1 MSAASGKAMS
11 VRDVRTAARAAPQVP
26 RSLRRYLCLEDFEP
40 VARQRL
46 PRQIYGYYAG
56 AAETGAACRAS
67 RAGYERLAL
76 IPRVLVDTRA
86 RSTAKKLF
94 GTSYSLPVGIAPM
107 GISGLSTFQ
116 GDLVLA
122 QAARDEQ
129 ALMVASATSL
139 IPLERL
145 RAEGGAR
152 WFQTYLPGEPERI
165 EAMLSRVAAAGFET
179 LVLTADV
186 PVAANRENN
195 VRTGFSMPLK
205 PNLRLLLDGMCHM
218 RWSLGTFGRTLLQG
232 MPRFENMDSFRGPA
246 ILSRTVERA
255 IGARDGLS
263 WSHLALMRRLW
274 PGKLV
279 IKGILSPDDVALARQ
294 EGVDGVWIS
303 NHGGRQLDSAIAPLA
318 VLREAVVQ
326 AGGMAVMID
335 GGIRRGTDVLKALA
349 LGADFVFVG
358 RPFLYR
364 RGSRRA
370 GGGAPR
376 DAIAA
381 DGDRTRHG
389 HARGRSVGRA
399 RPSFRA
405 ALVKEA
411 AAF

>member
-1 MSAASGKAMS
+1 VSASSAKAMAA
-11 VRDVRTAARAAPQVP
+11 RGVRTEARAAPQVP

-40 VARQRL
+40 VARKRL

-56 AAETGAACRAS
+56 AAETGAAFRAS
-67 RAGYERLAL
+67 REAYQRFAL
-76 IPRVLVDTRA
+76 LPRVLVDTRA
-86 RSTAKKLF
+86 RSTAKTLF
-94 GTSYSLPVGIAPM
+94 GASYSLPVGIAPM

-122 QAARDEQ
+122 QAAGQEQ

-152 WFQTYLPGEPERI
+152 WFQTYLPGEPDRI
-165 EAMLSRVAAAGFET
+165 EAMLSRVAQARYET
-179 LVLTADV
+179 LVLTVDV
-186 PVAANRENN
+186 PVGANRENN

-205 PNLRLLLDGMCHM
+205 PSLRLLLDGMCHM

-232 MPRFENMDSFRGPA
+232 MPRFENMDTFRGPA
-246 ILSRTVERA
+246 ILSRTFERA
-255 IGARDGLS
+255 LGARDGLS
-263 WSHLALMRRLW
+263 WTHLALLRRRW

-279 IKGILSPDDVALARQ
+279 IKGILSPGDVALARQ

-318 VLREAVVQ
+318 VLREAVTQ

-358 RPFLYR
+358 RPFLFAAAA
-364 RGSRRA
+364 A
-370 GGGAPR
+370 GPDGVRHALQLLRMEIAR
-376 DAIAA
+376 DMAMLGI
-381 DGDRTRHG
+381 DRLDALGPHFVRDE
-389 HARGRSVGRA
+389 
-399 RPSFRA
+399 RA
-405 ALVKEA
+405 A
-411 AAF
+411 F

>member
-1 MSAASGKAMS
+1 MDMSA
-11 VRDVRTAARAAPQVP
+11 RDIKTAVRTEPAVP

-40 VARQRL
+40 VARKRL

-56 AAETGAACRAS
+56 AAETGAAYRAS
-67 RAGYERLAL
+67 REAYHRLAL
-76 IPRVLVDTRA
+76 LPRMLVDTRA
-86 RSTAKKLF
+86 RSTVRALF

-122 QAARDEQ
+122 QAAKDEQ

-145 RAEGGAR
+145 ASEGGAR
-152 WFQTYLPGEPERI
+152 WFQTYLPGEPDRI
-165 EAMLSRVAAAGFET
+165 EAMLARVAAAGYET

-186 PVAANRENN
+186 PVSANRENN

-205 PNLRLLLDGMCHM
+205 PSLRLLLDGLCHTP
-218 RWSLGTFGRTLLQG
+218 WSLMTFGRTLLQG
-232 MPRFENMDSFRGPA
+232 MPRFENMDAFRGPA

-255 IGARDGLS
+255 VGARDGLS
-263 WSHLALMRRLW
+263 WAHLALMRRRW

-279 IKGILSPDDVALARQ
+279 IKGILAPDDVALARQ

-303 NHGGRQLDSAIAPLA
+303 NHGGRQLDTAIAPLA
-318 VLREAVVQ
+318 VLREAVAV
-326 AGGMAVMID
+326 AGEMAVMID

-358 RPFLYR
+358 RPFL
-364 RGSRRA
+364 
-370 GGGAPR
+370 
-376 DAIAA
+376 
-381 DGDRTRHG
+381 
-389 HARGRSVGRA
+389 
-399 RPSFRA
+399 F
-405 ALVKEA
+405 A
-411 AAF
+411 AAAAGPEGVRHALRLVQMEIARDMAMLGIDRLDALGPHFVRQADVLP